1 MNKLHK
7 YNVRT
12 TVMTAIIVVYTIVI
26 VLIMGQHFYKIYKLA
41 SEPVEK
47 SIENYK
53 ETVSN
58 LPADSYYV
66 ESVVTDDNGEVL
78 SITIKRKGAE

>member
-1 MNKLHK
+1 M
-7 YNVRT
+7 
-12 TVMTAIIVVYTIVI
+12 TVIIVVYTIVI
-26 VLIMGQHFYKIYKLA
+26 VLIMGQHFYKIYKTA

-53 ETVSN
+53 NYSETISN

-66 ESVVTDDNGEVL
+66 ESVVTDNNGEVL
-78 SITIKRKGAE
+78 SITIKRKDVE